1 MNEGGFVW
9 ARSPHFTFCSPEPLD
24 DLETMAE
31 ERDEEEG
38 ERDGEEEEMLLVI
51 PKAQL
56 FKVSST
62 VNRNSLQL
70 PTEFVFAADQRRQ
83 HDWFRKKQNGK

>member
-9 ARSPHFTFCSPEPLD
+9 ARSAHFTFCSPEPLD
-24 DLETMAE
+24 DLETVTE

-38 ERDGEEEEMLLVI
+38 DRDEEEEEMLLVI

-56 FKVSST
+56 LKVGWAVSWVGRLVCLALRWSDL
-62 VNRNSLQL
+62 SM
-70 PTEFVFAADQRRQ
+70 F
-83 HDWFRKKQNGK
+83 